1 MTDEEL
7 NARLDSLQSSF
18 RAEIRAEG
26 VVTRRHFDDVAEGLR
41 ADITIIAEG
50 HDALR
55 HDVADLKAG
64 QQQLETGQ
72 ERLEI
77 RQLALEHRQGRMEGR
92 LEVLEGSQHDLIE
105 GQRALV
111 TEVRLLAARLPA

>member
-1 MTDEEL
+1 MIK
-7 NARLDSLQSSF
+7 
-18 RAEIRAEG
+18 AEVKAEG
-26 VVTRRHFDDVAEGLR
+26 IVTRRHFDVVAEGLR
-41 ADITIIAEG
+41 ADIKILAEG

-64 QQQLETGQ
+64 QQRLETRQ

-92 LEVLEGSQHDLIE
+92 LEALEGSQHGLIE

-111 TEVRLLAARLPA
+111 TEVQLLAARLPA